1 MWRMALGGF
10 AVAHALA
17 HAPFLAPAPTQRPGA
32 PEWPFELRRSR
43 VLDRLGVPPGA
54 VHGIGSVLVVALL
67 GGFAVAGVALILELA
82 WWRIAAVVSALI
94 SLVQLGL
101 FFHRWLVLGLVIDV
115 AVIAALMWVG
125 WPPAALI
132 GS

>member
-1 MWRMALGGF
+1 MWRMA
-10 AVAHALA
+10 
-17 HAPFLAPAPTQRPGA
+17 
-32 PEWPFELRRSR
+32 
-43 VLDRLGVPPGA
+43 
-54 VHGIGSVLVVALL
+54 L